1 MLDKDFSSQKQTA
14 FEARFDAQKIAFG
27 PIVFQCVRYAWK
39 RGMLEA
45 LAKAGSLGLSV
56 ETLAQTGQWTAYALK
71 VVLESCLSAGVVKL
85 QNGHYVLDK
94 TGYCVLTDKIT
105 QINLNFMH
113 DVCYQGLFDLDVA
126 LDQEKPIGLR
136 HHGDWSSLYEG
147 MSVMPEPAK
156 ESWFLFDQY
165 YSDISFPSIMP
176 DVLATNPMHIMDIGA
191 NTGKFSIAAL
201 KAHPSVELH
210 LLDLPQQLAMAKE
223 TLLKAGLENRA
234 HLHPVD
240 MLNTDTPFPGGMDVI
255 WMSQFL
261 SCFSEAMISAI
272 LQRAVNALAKNG
284 QVLIMDT
291 FWDRQRYDIAA
302 YCLINT
308 SPYFT
313 TIASGNSKIY
323 ESDVYIRLCEAAG
336 LQLLSVR
343 DGIGFCHSLLRF
355 VRKTTG

>member
-1 MLDKDFSSQKQTA
+1 
-14 FEARFDAQKIAFG
+14 
-27 PIVFQCVRYAWK
+27 
-39 RGMLEA
+39 MLEA

>member
-1 MLDKDFSSQKQTA
+1 LLDKDFSSQKQTA